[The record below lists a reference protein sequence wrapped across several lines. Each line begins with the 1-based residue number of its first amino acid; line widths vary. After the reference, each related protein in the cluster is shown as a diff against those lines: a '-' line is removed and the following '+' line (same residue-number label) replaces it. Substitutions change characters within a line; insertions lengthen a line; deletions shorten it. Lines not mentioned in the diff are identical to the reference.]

1 MLDSLTNRLTG
12 ILDRLRGFGRL
23 TEENIQEA
31 LREVRVALLEADVN
45 FKVVKGFID
54 RVRVKAVGQD
64 VLQSLTPGQQVVK
77 VVRDELVELLGGSA
91 HRLAMA
97 PHPPTV
103 VMLVGLQGSG
113 KTTSAAKLARHFQ
126 KQGQHPLLAAA
137 DVYRPAAV
145 DQLKTLGAQLG
156 IPVVGEATQRPVEI
170 CAAARDEAAR
180 RGLSPL
186 ILDTAGRLHID
197 EEMLEELRAIKRAV
211 GPHHVLLVVDAMT
224 GQDAVTVAE
233 KFNAAIGIDAVV
245 LTKMD
250 GDARGGAALSVRQVT
265 GRPIAF
271 VGVGEKTEALEPFH
285 PDRLAQ
291 RILGMGDV
299 LSLVEKAQATVDAG
313 QAEALAQK
321 IHDDTFTLED
331 FATQLRQLRSMG
343 PLGQLMDMV
352 PFFKGARGLP
362 KEMTGEE
369 QELDRYTAIIGS
381 MTPHER
387 REPSVINGSRRA
399 RIARG
404 SGTNVSDVNRLL
416 KQYGQLRKMMKG
428 LKNMEGRMGKFKG
441 ALPFLADLMR
451 QMPIPLALDFLEVS
465 SYGEATESSGVV
477 RILKDL
483 AKPIEGRDVVV
494 VEDILDTGHTLAYV
508 IEHLRSKQPASV
520 RLCTLLDKPARR
532 IVPIQIDYR
541 GFEIPDK
548 FVVGYGLDY
557 AERYRN
563 LPFIGVLKP
572 EVYRGEP

>member
-45 FKVVKGFID
+45 FKVVKSFID

-126 KQGQHPLLAAA
+126 KQGQHPLLAAV

-145 DQLKTLGAQLG
+145 EQLKTLGAQLG
-156 IPVVGEATQRPVEI
+156 IPVVGEATQRPVDI

-233 KFNAAIGIDAVV
+233 KFNAAIGIDAVI

-321 IHDDTFTLED
+321 IRDDAFTLED
-331 FATQLRQLRSMG
+331 FATQLKQLRSMG

-352 PFFKGARGLP
+352 PFFKGAKGLP
-362 KEMTGEE
+362 KEMSGEE
-369 QELDRYTAIIGS
+369 QELDRYGAIIAS

-404 SGTNVSDVNRLL
+404 SGTSVSDVNRLL
-416 KQYGQLRKMMKG
+416 KQYAQLKKMMKG

-441 ALPFLADLMR
+441 ALPF
-451 QMPIPLALDFLEVS
+451 MP
-465 SYGEATESSGVV
+465 
-477 RILKDL
+477 R
-483 AKPIEGRDVVV
+483 
-494 VEDILDTGHTLAYV
+494 
-508 IEHLRSKQPASV
+508 
-520 RLCTLLDKPARR
+520 
-532 IVPIQIDYR
+532 
-541 GFEIPDK
+541 
-548 FVVGYGLDY
+548 
-557 AERYRN
+557 
-563 LPFIGVLKP
+563 
-572 EVYRGEP
+572 

>member
-156 IPVVGEATQRPVEI
+156 IPVVGEATQRPVDI

-197 EEMLEELRAIKRAV
+197 EEMLEELRVIKRAV

-233 KFNAAIGIDAVV
+233 KFNAAIGIDAVI

-321 IHDDTFTLED
+321 IRDDTFTLED
-331 FATQLRQLRSMG
+331 FATQLKQLRSMG

-352 PFFKGARGLP
+352 PFFKGAKGLP

-369 QELDRYTAIIGS
+369 QELDRYGAIIAS
-381 MTPHER
+381 MTRHER

-404 SGTNVSDVNRLL
+404 SGTSVSDVNRLL
-416 KQYGQLRKMMKG
+416 KQYAQLRKMMKG
-428 LKNMEGRMGKFKG
+428 LKTMEGRMGKFKG
-441 ALPFLADLMR
+441 ALPFLPR
-451 QMPIPLALDFLEVS
+451 
-465 SYGEATESSGVV
+465 
-477 RILKDL
+477 
-483 AKPIEGRDVVV
+483 
-494 VEDILDTGHTLAYV
+494 
-508 IEHLRSKQPASV
+508 
-520 RLCTLLDKPARR
+520 
-532 IVPIQIDYR
+532 
-541 GFEIPDK
+541 
-548 FVVGYGLDY
+548 
-557 AERYRN
+557 
-563 LPFIGVLKP
+563 
-572 EVYRGEP
+572 

>member
-156 IPVVGEATQRPVEI
+156 IPVVGEATQRPVDI

-197 EEMLEELRAIKRAV
+197 EEMLEELRVIKRAV

-233 KFNAAIGIDAVV
+233 KFNAAIGIDAVI

-271 VGVGEKTEALEPFH
+271 VGVGEKTEAHEPFH

-321 IHDDTFTLED
+321 IRDDTFTLED
-331 FATQLRQLRSMG
+331 FATQLKQLRSMG

-352 PFFKGARGLP
+352 PFFKGAKGLP

-369 QELDRYTAIIGS
+369 QELDRYGAIIAS

-404 SGTNVSDVNRLL
+404 SGTSVSDVNRLL
-416 KQYGQLRKMMKG
+416 KQYAQLRKMMKG
-428 LKNMEGRMGKFKG
+428 LKTMEGRMGKFKG
-441 ALPFLADLMR
+441 ALPFLPR
-451 QMPIPLALDFLEVS
+451 
-465 SYGEATESSGVV
+465 
-477 RILKDL
+477 
-483 AKPIEGRDVVV
+483 
-494 VEDILDTGHTLAYV
+494 
-508 IEHLRSKQPASV
+508 
-520 RLCTLLDKPARR
+520 
-532 IVPIQIDYR
+532 
-541 GFEIPDK
+541 
-548 FVVGYGLDY
+548 
-557 AERYRN
+557 
-563 LPFIGVLKP
+563 
-572 EVYRGEP
+572 

>member
-321 IHDDTFTLED
+321 IRDDTFTLED

-416 KQYGQLRKMMKG
+416 KQYAQLRKMMKG
-428 LKNMEGRMGKFKG
+428 LKNMEGRMGKLKG
-441 ALPFLADLMR
+441 ALPFLPR
-451 QMPIPLALDFLEVS
+451 
-465 SYGEATESSGVV
+465 
-477 RILKDL
+477 
-483 AKPIEGRDVVV
+483 
-494 VEDILDTGHTLAYV
+494 
-508 IEHLRSKQPASV
+508 
-520 RLCTLLDKPARR
+520 
-532 IVPIQIDYR
+532 
-541 GFEIPDK
+541 
-548 FVVGYGLDY
+548 
-557 AERYRN
+557 
-563 LPFIGVLKP
+563 
-572 EVYRGEP
+572 

>member
-156 IPVVGEATQRPVEI
+156 IPVLGEATQRPVEI

-321 IHDDTFTLED
+321 IRDDTFTLED

-416 KQYGQLRKMMKG
+416 KQYAQLRKMMKG

-441 ALPFLADLMR
+441 ALPFLPR
-451 QMPIPLALDFLEVS
+451 
-465 SYGEATESSGVV
+465 
-477 RILKDL
+477 
-483 AKPIEGRDVVV
+483 
-494 VEDILDTGHTLAYV
+494 
-508 IEHLRSKQPASV
+508 
-520 RLCTLLDKPARR
+520 
-532 IVPIQIDYR
+532 
-541 GFEIPDK
+541 
-548 FVVGYGLDY
+548 
-557 AERYRN
+557 
-563 LPFIGVLKP
+563 
-572 EVYRGEP
+572 